1 MQPLKSRYIA
11 VLIVSKFR
19 QIVTITFETGEHLS
33 DALIDHLENTIKVDL
48 SELQFIGVDGT
59 TLNTGYKVR
68 LNI

>member
-48 SELQFIGVDGT
+48 SELQFISVDGT